1 MSRAPRITCPKK
13 TLVIFTF
20 GSRFMARTLYEEGA
34 CHDFFGQD
42 VRRKTM
48 QRGPHLSDGTV
59 RRILKLKGEFDQKVI
74 P

>member
-1 MSRAPRITCPKK
+1 MPLCRTFELRAFIASKR
-13 TLVIFTF
+13 
-20 GSRFMARTLYEEGA
+20 
-34 CHDFFGQD
+34 HDFFGQD